1 MSIMLKSI
9 GGGTDSLAGFWFVVA
24 SMTSIGSLIESS
36 IVNLFVV
43 LTGLVDDIYVAVF
56 ISPSLSSLR
65 FLLLLLSRLI
75 CSDDPAI
82 WGGKLM
88 RFRFESL
95 AIEKSKMHY
104 TECGPVTRFFSTFI
118 LFMLRYV
125 GFRETY
131 THWVCSRSFTGFDH
145 TRQHATP
152 AKCLF
157 LYYFEAHVSEKNI
170 FQSHFHFKVKS
181 NILILIYSC
190 WYSYGA

>member
-1 MSIMLKSI
+1 MLKSI

-24 SMTSIGSLIESS
+24 SMTSIGSSIKSS

-43 LTGLVDDIYVAVF
+43 LTELVDDMYAAVI
-56 ISPSLSSLR
+56 ISPSLFSLH
-65 FLLLLLSRLI
+65 FSLLLLSRLI

-82 WGGKLM
+82 CHGGGKLL

-104 TECGPVTRFFSTFI
+104 TECGPVTRVFSRFI

-131 THWVCSRSFTGFDH
+131 THWVCSRSSTEFDH
-145 TRQHATP
+145 IRQHATA
-152 AKCLF
+152 AKCL
-157 LYYFEAHVSEKNI
+157 Y
-170 FQSHFHFKVKS
+170 
-181 NILILIYSC
+181 
-190 WYSYGA
+190 